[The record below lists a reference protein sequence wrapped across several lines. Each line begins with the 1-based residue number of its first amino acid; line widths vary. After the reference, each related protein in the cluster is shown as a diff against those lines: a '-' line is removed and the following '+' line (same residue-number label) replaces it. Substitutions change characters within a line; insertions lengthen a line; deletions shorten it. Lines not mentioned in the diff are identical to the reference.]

1 MIAVVKKKKEEKKE
15 EEEEHYHITYV
26 AQKWGRG
33 TAGQLNRKA
42 SFQKQAREKGT
53 TAGNCQVHII
63 KSEVLRYDVLRPNAR
78 SGLNFQQDLAGQA
91 KIFCV
96 VAKCI

>member
-1 MIAVVKKKKEEKKE
+1 MIAVVKKKEEK

-42 SFQKQAREKGT
+42 FQK
-53 TAGNCQVHII
+53 
-63 KSEVLRYDVLRPNAR
+63 
-78 SGLNFQQDLAGQA
+78 
-91 KIFCV
+91 
-96 VAKCI
+96 

>member
-1 MIAVVKKKKEEKKE
+1 MIAVVKKKKEEKKEEE

-42 SFQKQAREKGT
+42 SFQK
-53 TAGNCQVHII
+53 
-63 KSEVLRYDVLRPNAR
+63 
-78 SGLNFQQDLAGQA
+78 
-91 KIFCV
+91 
-96 VAKCI
+96 